1 MEVSIAEAVQALR
14 RAGALAERNFFVIGM
29 IRVVKVESFGLERQ
43 FQMAYIS
50 IDINADLGESEE
62 SLANGTDFELMRY
75 ITSANVACG
84 GHAGNEQT
92 MRADAVRRSQVEG
105 RSRCASGLS

>member
-1 MEVSIAEAVQALR
+1 MTD
-14 RAGALAERNFFVIGM
+14 
-29 IRVVKVESFGLERQ
+29 
-43 FQMAYIS
+43 IS

-84 GHAGNEQT
+84 GHAGNEQS
-92 MRADAVRRSQVEG
+92 MRQTLSGSSRVEG
-105 RSRCASGLS
+105 RSRGAPGLS

>member
-1 MEVSIAEAVQALR
+1 MSEIW
-14 RAGALAERNFFVIGM
+14 
-29 IRVVKVESFGLERQ
+29 
-43 FQMAYIS
+43 

-84 GHAGNEQT
+84 GHAGDDHT
-92 MRADAVRRSQVEG
+92 MRETVSIAKRLNVAVGAHPGYPDRENFG
-105 RSRCASGLS
+105 RLESAMAAAEIEASVRDQIAALAGIAALLSVQLVH